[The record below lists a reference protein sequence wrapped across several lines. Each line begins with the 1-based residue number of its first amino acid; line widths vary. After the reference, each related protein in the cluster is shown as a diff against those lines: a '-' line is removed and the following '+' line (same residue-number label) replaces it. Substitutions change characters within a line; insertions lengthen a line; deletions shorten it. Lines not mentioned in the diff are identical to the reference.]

1 VLLKDITYNV
11 LIFILENM
19 DTKKIDITLTKQE
32 WSLVNLWL
40 DSARNKNFERVS
52 KEWFDELLLIVKPF
66 YQSLYF
72 SDDYSTM
79 NIPDDSE
86 HTLTIDREYFRILVF
101 SVGVIGYD
109 FDVKI
114 QTTKMA
120 YDIVKKLEFQGDDK
134 WNKNRY

>member
-1 VLLKDITYNV
+1 
-11 LIFILENM
+11 M
-19 DTKKIDITLTKQE
+19 DTKKIDITLTKEE
-32 WSLVNLWL
+32 WSKVNLWL

-72 SDDYSTM
+72 SDDYSAM
-79 NIPDDSE
+79 NIPHDSE
-86 HTLTIDREYFRILVF
+86 HTLTIDRKYFRILVF

-114 QTTKMA
+114 QTSKMA
-120 YDIVKKLEFQGDDK
+120 YDIIKKLESQGDDE
-134 WNKNRY
+134 WNKNRH